1 MFKKIK
7 RLIALANKDPKA
19 LEVLESLS
27 DEQLKAVP
35 DVSEGDGKAEFFGEG
50 TAEEFEEL
58 KREDEG
64 MKPWFKLLD
73 KL

>member
-7 RLIALANKDPKA
+7 RILALAKKDPKA
-19 LEVLESLS
+19 LAVLESLS
-27 DEQLKAVP
+27 EEQLNAVP
-35 DVSEGDGKAEFFGEG
+35 EVVEGDGKAEFFGEG
-50 TAEEFEEL
+50 TPEELEEL

-73 KL
+73 EL